1 MNDENSIASKTNGK
15 INPPWRHKFITPKK
29 QKQVKK
35 SWLDETPA
43 FLRYN
48 TYPSYYSSIL
58 KSCRKPRDLS
68 YEAMRNLTAVIA
80 CMEDNGRYLFEESL
94 NNFETQTINTMT
106 TASLFEKE
114 NEIQRFV
121 ESIFQNDYGEISS
134 SSRRSYKILD
144 NIIIH
149 KKMNEE
155 DIDVIR
161 NGIKIAI
168 QKCAPIV
175 PLELQKQC
183 LEQIGS
189 NRPSNYPT
197 GSNNVQISRRPGRP
211 PESRHDHH
219 GEDRKATTRT
229 KTTTDSL
236 GICYFLS
243 HPKWTDP
250 NLILFTTLIQ
260 HACKMMKSSD
270 RLQPSQEQGGGK
282 NKHILTKVATD
293 FFALVCCDK
302 NIITRTTADGPSFVV
317 SSFVSNL
324 FSRRRTMMKRRAFK
338 KILRHFLSPY
348 DNHEEYNNAISS
360 SRTNNEITHGN
371 DNMSCTSNNDNS
383 KIDKKL
389 ASENNSSRSD
399 TSVLLHQHDRAIRR
413 GETASSTLLSHTLV
427 QNSSSSI
434 LQNASSN
441 TGATRSQEEQN
452 MSSISTGNN
461 NSVKK
466 SRCSKNCNDKQEN
479 EEYDTSPIYKK
490 VLFADDDLRNSPS
503 SKEPNKEEE
512 ENVEEEEERCQHGQ
526 QTNENDTTT
535 DADRRNFCAPYSIK
549 NKLGPHGLLS
559 FDDSTTD
566 ITFTQNHLSIEQQND
581 ICRKWKEDAF
591 LIRKAKLRIKTAD
604 AVLQEFNNLC
614 TNSIK
619 C

>member
-1 MNDENSIASKTNGK
+1 MSDENSIASKTNGK
-15 INPPWRHKFITPKK
+15 SNPPWRHKFITPKK

-43 FLRYN
+43 FLRCN
-48 TYPSYYSSIL
+48 TYPYYYSSIL

-80 CMEDNGRYLFEESL
+80 LMEDNGRYLFEESW
-94 NNFETQTINTMT
+94 NNFEKQTINTMT

-134 SSRRSYKILD
+134 SSRRSNKILD

-155 DIDVIR
+155 DTDVIR

-197 GSNNVQISRRPGRP
+197 GSNDVQISRRPGRP
-211 PESRHDHH
+211 PESGHDHH
-219 GEDRKATTRT
+219 SEDRKATTRT

-302 NIITRTTADGPSFVV
+302 HIISRTTADGPSFAV

-348 DNHEEYNNAISS
+348 DNHVEYNNVISS
-360 SRTNNEITHGN
+360 SRTNNETTLVNVH
-371 DNMSCTSNNDNS
+371 MSCISNNNKCDS

-399 TSVLLHQHDRAIRR
+399 TGLLLR
-413 GETASSTLLSHTLV
+413 GEIASSALLSPILV

-434 LQNASSN
+434 LKNASSN
-441 TGATRSQEEQN
+441 TGATRSQEEQT

-461 NSVKK
+461 NSIKK
-466 SRCSKNCNDKQEN
+466 SRCSKNCNGKQEN
-479 EEYDTSPIYKK
+479 EEYDTSPIHKK
-490 VLFADDDLRNSPS
+490 VLFADDRPRNSSS

-512 ENVEEEEERCQHGQ
+512 ENVEEKEEKEERYQHGQ
-526 QTNENDTTT
+526 QTDENGTT
-535 DADRRNFCAPYSIK
+535 ADFDQRNFCAPYSIK
-549 NKLGPHGLLS
+549 NKLGPHGIFS
-559 FDDSTTD
+559 FDDSITD

-591 LIRKAKLRIKTAD
+591 LIRKAKMRIKTAD
-604 AVLQEFNNLC
+604 AVLQEFKNLC
-614 TNSIK
+614 TNAIK